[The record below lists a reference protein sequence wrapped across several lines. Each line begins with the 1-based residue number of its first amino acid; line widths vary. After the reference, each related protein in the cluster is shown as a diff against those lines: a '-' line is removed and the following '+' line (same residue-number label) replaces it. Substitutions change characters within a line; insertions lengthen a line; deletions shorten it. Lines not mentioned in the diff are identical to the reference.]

1 MSNEDKK
8 YGHSFDEIYP
18 KVARAVLVTGYVS
31 ISNIQRQF
39 TIGYN
44 RAARLVEDMENNG
57 IVSKPDYTGKRTIL
71 NT

>member
-1 MSNEDKK
+1 MNNEDEKN
-8 YGHSFDEIYP
+8 GNSFDEIYP
-18 KVARAVLVTGYVS
+18 EVVRAVLATGYVS

-57 IVSKPDYTGKRTIL
+57 IVSKPDYAGKRTIL

>member
-1 MSNEDKK
+1 MNNEDEKN
-8 YGHSFDEIYP
+8 GNSFDEIYP
-18 KVARAVLVTGYVS
+18 EVVRAVLATGYVS

-44 RAARLVEDMENNG
+44 RAARLVEDMEKNG
-57 IVSKPDYTGKRTIL
+57 IVSKPDYVGKRTIL